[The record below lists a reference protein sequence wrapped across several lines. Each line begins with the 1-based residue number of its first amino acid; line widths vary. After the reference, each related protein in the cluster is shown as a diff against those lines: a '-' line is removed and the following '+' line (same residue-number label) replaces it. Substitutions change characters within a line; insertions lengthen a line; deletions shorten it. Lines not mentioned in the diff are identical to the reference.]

1 MIIKKILSEERLSLA
16 EVKEILN
23 EVKLR
28 RSGAEEEELSYEL
41 RRAIK
46 HVEIFAHGMA
56 EESRSMVNELLE
68 LEKMTPAIALKIADI
83 RPMNRDEIRAV
94 YAKERFTLADEDMD
108 GILDIVLR
116 G

>member
-1 MIIKKILSEERLSLA
+1 MSEERLSLA

-28 RSGAEEEELSYEL
+28 RSGEEELSYEL

-46 HVEIFAHGMA
+46 HVEVFAHGTA
-56 EESRSMVNELLE
+56 EESKSMFNELLE

-94 YAKERFTLADEDMD
+94 YAKERFTLTDEDMGD
-108 GILDIVLR
+108 ILDIVLR

>member
-16 EVKEILN
+16 EVKELLN

-28 RSGAEEEELSYEL
+28 RSGDEEEEMSYEL

-46 HVEIFAHGMA
+46 HVEIFAHGA
-56 EESRSMVNELLE
+56 TEESRSMVNELLE

-94 YAKERFTLADEDMD
+94 YAKERFTLVDEDM
-108 GILDIVLR
+108 GNILNIVLR

>member
-28 RSGAEEEELSYEL
+28 RSGEEELSYEL

-46 HVEIFAHGMA
+46 HVEVFAHGTA
-56 EESRSMVNELLE
+56 EESKSMFNELLE

-94 YAKERFTLADEDMD
+94 YAKERFTLTDEDMGD
-108 GILDIVLR
+108 ILDIVLR

>member
-1 MIIKKILSEERLSLA
+1 MIIKKILSEELLSLA
-16 EVKEILN
+16 EVREILN

-28 RSGAEEEELSYEL
+28 RSGEEEELSYEL

-46 HVEIFAHGMA
+46 HVEIFAHGTA

-68 LEKMTPAIALKIADI
+68 LEKMTPTIALKIADI
-83 RPMNRDEIRAV
+83 RPMNQDEIRAV
-94 YAKERFTLADEDMD
+94 YAKERFTLADEDMGD
-108 GILDIVLR
+108 ILDIVLR

>member
-16 EVKEILN
+16 EVRAILN

-28 RSGAEEEELSYEL
+28 RFGEEDELSYEL

-46 HVEIFAHGMA
+46 HVEIFAHGTA
-56 EESRSMVNELLE
+56 EESRSMINELLE
-68 LEKMTPAIALKIADI
+68 LEKITPAIALKIADI